1 MILIKIKNKFLLLKQ
16 SATKIKRKKN
26 SINKIK
32 KFNLFMIR
40 LIKIKILMVIYK
52 IFRHLNHRP
61 LQKSAI
67 IIGLIVIP
75 RSIYNN

>member
-1 MILIKIKNKFLLLKQ
+1 MIPVKIKNKFLLLKQ
-16 SATKIKRKKN
+16 PATKIKRKKN
-26 SINKIK
+26 TIYKIK

-40 LIKIKILMVIYK
+40 QIKIKILVVISK
-52 IFRHLNHRP
+52 IFRHLNHKP

-67 IIGLIVIP
+67 IISLIVIP